1 MKKQIE
7 FEQLEKLGNNS
18 HDIKVLTKIQ
28 DYILNDLCE
37 QSVKAEQSNDKE
49 EFAFLGYEF
58 SVLAE
63 QIIYLNHLILDKAIE
78 NDSNVQKYL
87 KSDSES
93 N

>member
-7 FEQLEKLGNNS
+7 FEQLEELGNKS
-18 HDIKVLTKIQ
+18 HDIKVLAEIQ
-28 DYILNDLCE
+28 DYILNDLGE
-37 QSVKAEQSNDKE
+37 QAIKAGQSNDKE